1 VSESAVELPPAQG
14 TPDSGPPAASLAG
27 SVTAVR
33 PLPGAAAAGLAV
45 AGGVLL
51 DLSFPNPGWWPLA
64 PVGVAAL
71 LLAVRGRSAVVAAG
85 LGLIFGLAFFLPV
98 LHWSGVYV
106 GVLPWAALATLE
118 ALYITVMAG
127 LLPRAWRAPGGVAG
141 TTLAVAGL
149 WVAAEALRDRTPF
162 GGFPWARLAFSQ
174 ADAPSLGLA
183 VLGGA
188 PLLTGVVAASGA
200 LLACAAVA
208 IAAAARAPRPGE
220 WRARFRRAAPAV
232 AMLAVAVALILAGLA
247 VPATRGGRAGVQ
259 VAAVQGNV
267 PRPGLEFN
275 AERRAVL
282 DNHVAATRALAQ
294 RVRRGQAPQPDL
306 VLWPE
311 NSSDID
317 PLRNPDATA
326 VITAAVNDVRAPTLV
341 GGVLEQPPGRLS
353 NVTIVWGPAGS
364 AAPGPGQVYVKRHPA
379 PFGEYIPYRSFFRR
393 FSPEV
398 DLVARNFVAG
408 HRVGVLDAGQARIGD
423 LICFEIAYDN
433 LVRDTVRAGA
443 QLIVVQ
449 TNNATFG
456 YTDES
461 VQQLAMS
468 RVRAVE
474 SGRAVVHVSTVGV
487 SALIRPD
494 GSVIRQTELFR
505 TGVLQARLPLI
516 RQRTLATRAGEWPE
530 LVLAVT
536 GLVLVAAAGRTGRR
550 RRPAEAA
557 DAAGER

>member
-1 VSESAVELPPAQG
+1 
-14 TPDSGPPAASLAG
+14 
-27 SVTAVR
+27 
-33 PLPGAAAAGLAV
+33 
-45 AGGVLL
+45 VLL
-51 DLSFPNPGWWPLA
+51 DLSFPDPGWWPLA

-71 LLAVRGRSAVVAAG
+71 VLAVRGRSAPVAAA
-85 LGLIFGLAFFLPV
+85 LGLVFGLAFFLPV

-106 GVLPWAALATLE
+106 GVLPWAALASLE
-118 ALYITVMAG
+118 AAYIAAMAA

-149 WVAAEALRDRTPF
+149 WVTQEALRDRTPF

-183 VLGGA
+183 ALGGA
-188 PLLTGVVAASGA
+188 PLLTAVVAATGA

-208 IAAAARAPRPGE
+208 IVAAVRAPVHAAGHGG
-220 WRARFRRAAPAV
+220 WRARLRRAAPPV
-232 AMLAVAVALILAGLA
+232 AMLVAAVAVILAGLA
-247 VPATRGGRAGVQ
+247 VPPTRGGSAAVQ

-282 DNHVAATRALAQ
+282 DNHAAATLALAE
-294 RVRRGQAPQPDL
+294 RVRRGEAPQPDL

-326 VITAAVNDVRAPTLV
+326 VINAAVNAIQAPTLV
-341 GGVLEQPPGRLS
+341 GAVLEQPPGQLS
-353 NVTIVWGPAGS
+353 NVTIVWGPEGS
-364 AAPGPGQVYVKRHPA
+364 AAPGPGQVYAKRHPA

-393 FSPEV
+393 FSQEV
-398 DLVARNFVAG
+398 DLVARNFVSG
-408 HRVGVLDAGQARIGD
+408 HRVGVLDAGPARLGD
-423 LICFEIAYDN
+423 LICFEVAYDN
-433 LVRDTVRAGA
+433 LVRDTVKAGA

-494 GSVIRQTELFR
+494 GSVIQHTDLFR

-516 RQRTLATRAGEWPE
+516 RQRTPATRAGEWPE
-530 LVLAVT
+530 IVLALT

-550 RRPAEAA
+550 RRPAEAT
-557 DAAGER
+557 DVAGER